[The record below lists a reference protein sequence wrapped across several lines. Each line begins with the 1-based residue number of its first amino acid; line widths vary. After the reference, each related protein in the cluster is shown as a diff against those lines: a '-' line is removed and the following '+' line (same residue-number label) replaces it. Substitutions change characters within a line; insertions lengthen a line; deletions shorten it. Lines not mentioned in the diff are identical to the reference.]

1 MHGRSTNSVAHFMSP
16 VPMPPKKWLI
26 INRTAILLLRNDNI
40 DVWARNPII
49 NQLLVLG
56 KVQSSIITF
65 TVKRYGDND
74 SGEHYGDDQGAERD
88 VKLFVPAHLALIVGH
103 SAHPF
108 VLLSSHSLIHNIIVV
123 SRLFEVRLVS
133 LVVLSLPTLPHWET
147 FRRTGLLINWSRG
160 NFNVILVVKDSP
172 VTAHTID
179 LWVRPF
185 RLNSLLWYDL
195 IHSF

>member
-1 MHGRSTNSVAHFMSP
+1 MSP
-16 VPMPPKKWLI
+16 IPMPPKKWLI
-26 INRTAILLLRNDNI
+26 INRTVILLLRNDNI

-56 KVQSSIITF
+56 KVQSSIIAF

-74 SGEHYGDDQGAERD
+74 SGEHDGDDQGAERD

-123 SRLFEVRLVS
+123 SRFFEVRLVS
-133 LVVLSLPTLPHWET
+133 LVVFFLPTLPQLGT
-147 FRRTGLLINWSRG
+147 FRRSWLLINWSRG
-160 NFNVILVVKDSP
+160 NFNVILVVKDCP
-172 VTAHTID
+172 ITAHTID